1 MQNSTD
7 YWTLRKKEDILFDN
21 AEKYRLMDP
30 KQKQNLQS
38 KKAEKYRSMEPNK
51 KGDTFQQ

>member
-51 KGDTFQQ
+51 KGDTFQ